1 MLLAAVAVVTFV
13 WLRQQR
19 QAEAVEEQAEE
30 MDVEAEQDEL
40 LDAIAKLDDEF
51 ETGRI
56 EEVDYR
62 RQRAKLKAE
71 LKELMKANG

>member
-1 MLLAAVAVVTFV
+1 
-13 WLRQQR
+13 
-19 QAEAVEEQAEE
+19 
-30 MDVEAEQDEL
+30 

-51 ETGRI
+51 EAGRI

-62 RQRAKLKAE
+62 RQRAELKAE